1 VVRALGKAALSVF
14 RETIMAPK
22 VAGKDTARFA
32 SLENITFIRQM
43 LQELQK
49 VAEREN
55 AEMLCYLIEMAYVE
69 AGDLQSRIDDNS
81 VGHGN

>member
-1 VVRALGKAALSVF
+1 
-14 RETIMAPK
+14 MAPK
-22 VAGKDTARFA
+22 VAGKDTARSA

-43 LQELQK
+43 LQELLK

-69 AGDLQSRIDDNS
+69 AGDLQSRIDGGS